1 MNETRASRRALRAFG
16 RAAGV
21 EITIWSSSS
30 ANQTADVIGAPW
42 GLNVER
48 IPGHF
53 ASFRKSRMSGVSS
66 RNTRQFWRAADA
78 LSISRVRFNVMME
91 PPSADEFVPYFAGY
105 VSKAKLDPIGQ
116 LATQAIEIKELASSD
131 DAAASVRPSP
141 GEWSLKKILQHL
153 CDFERM
159 FAYRALRFSR
169 GDTTPVAA
177 FEQDDY
183 IAAAEA
189 NERDLAT
196 IVEELV
202 LLRASTLLLFESF
215 TLEMMLRRGTAGGNA
230 VSVRALLFI
239 TAGHCEGHLEDIR
252 RATGESPWIVD

>member
-1 MNETRASRRALRAFG
+1 
-16 RAAGV
+16 
-21 EITIWSSSS
+21 
-30 ANQTADVIGAPW
+30 
-42 GLNVER
+42 
-48 IPGHF
+48 
-53 ASFRKSRMSGVSS
+53 
-66 RNTRQFWRAADA
+66 
-78 LSISRVRFNVMME
+78 MME
-91 PPSADEFVPYFAGY
+91 RPSADEFVPYFAGY
-105 VSKAKLDPIGQ
+105 VAKAKLDPIAQ
-116 LATQAIEIKELASSD
+116 LATQAMEIKELAGLNDSG
-131 DAAASVRPSP
+131 ATVRPAP
-141 GEWSLKKILQHL
+141 GEWSLKEILQHL

-169 GDTTPVAA
+169 GDTTPLAA

-215 TLEMMLRRGTAGGNA
+215 TLDMMLRRGSAGGNS

-239 TAGHCEGHLEDIR
+239 TAGHCEGHLEDIGKTLEDGAR
-252 RATGESPWIVD
+252 IVD